1 MLYMSKMEYTAPEM
15 DVIEFG
21 NEDVCTSSKGWTPD
35 GDPSHGF
42 GVKEETDETDGDF

>member
-1 MLYMSKMEYTAPEM
+1 MTKMEYATPEM

-35 GDPSHGF
+35 GNPSHGF
-42 GVKEETDETDGDF
+42 GVVEEGDGDYGDGDF